1 MKNTEA
7 VRAAFSQM
15 QRQAENL
22 GAGYKIEPRVS
33 PDGEHI
39 TIIIHRPKDS
49 AKAVYPDVMFHDDWY
64 GKEIVRFSIHP
75 TGYGEESLDRAR
87 QMAHGLLT
95 ACELVNRCTPL
106 PRTPGW
112 KPCLSC
118 ANTRARWSPPTGARI
133 APIPK
138 GF

>member
-39 TIIIHRPKDS
+39 TLIIRSPKDS
-49 AKAVYPDVMFHDDWY
+49 ATAVYPDVMFHDDWY
-64 GKEIVRFSIHP
+64 GKEIIRFSIHP

-87 QMAHGLLT
+87 QMAHGLLA
-95 ACELVNRCTPL
+95 ACELVNRL
-106 PRTPGW
+106 Y
-112 KPCLSC
+112 
-118 ANTRARWSPPTGARI
+118 AI
-133 APIPK
+133 AETAGLETIR
-138 GF
+138 